1 MFPYEFLTGINIEA
15 GKIRMDGYAKS
26 GYVLGRNFIATFESS
41 SIPLNSNTVDINI
54 NEYLL

>member
-1 MFPYEFLTGINIEA
+1 MGDSEYMNKALKKIN
-15 GKIRMDGYAKS
+15 DYAKS
-26 GYVLGRNFIATFESS
+26 GYVLGRNFIAPFESS